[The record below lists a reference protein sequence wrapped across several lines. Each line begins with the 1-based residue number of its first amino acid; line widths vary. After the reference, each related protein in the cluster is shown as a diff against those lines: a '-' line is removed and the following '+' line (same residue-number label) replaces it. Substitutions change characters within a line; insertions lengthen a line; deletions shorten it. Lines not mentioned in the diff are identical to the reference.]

1 MKHSINDLVLFGG
14 RPAFDSVRPISNL
27 LRPDIERFLNYTE
40 TIYNSNQFSRDGVL
54 VRQME
59 SRFAQM
65 HGTEHCVSFCSGF
78 MALMIAI
85 RVCALPDKVE
95 VVMPSLTYR
104 RMADIVAW
112 TGLVPHFC
120 DVDEVSLG
128 MTAQTVAKAI
138 NEKTALILGVHPIT
152 KLCDIDGIEALSQE
166 YGIPLVFDSVEAA
179 YAEHNGKMVGG
190 FGKAEGFSFHASKL
204 LNGFE
209 GGYVTTDDTGLAE
222 KLRCVRNFGFDGKDN
237 SVLLGLNTRLNE
249 LHAAMALAC
258 MDILPEHISQN
269 RARYY
274 AWQEK
279 LAELPSLTLM
289 LYSDTE
295 LRGYKNV
302 LVRCEDNWPLSRH
315 DTIRIL
321 HAENMLARPL
331 YSPPLHKSP
340 RKFLSVCNNDMSVT
354 EQISKRYMLLP
365 SGDFVSA
372 EDISIMGQVL
382 NFLQQHA
389 QAINNSIEEK
399 GL

>member
-1 MKHSINDLVLFGG
+1 
-14 RPAFDSVRPISNL
+14 
-27 LRPDIERFLNYTE
+27 
-40 TIYNSNQFSRDGVL
+40 
-54 VRQME
+54 
-59 SRFAQM
+59 
-65 HGTEHCVSFCSGF
+65 
-78 MALMIAI
+78 
-85 RVCALPDKVE
+85 
-95 VVMPSLTYR
+95 
-104 RMADIVAW
+104 
-112 TGLVPHFC
+112 
-120 DVDEVSLG
+120 
-128 MTAQTVAKAI
+128 MTAQKVAKAI

-152 KLCDIDGIEALSQE
+152 NLCDIDGLEALSQK

-209 GGYVTTDDTGLAE
+209 GGYVTTDDTSLAE
-222 KLRCVRNFGFDGKDN
+222 KLRCVRNFRFAGEDN

-269 RARYY
+269 RARHY

-302 LVRCEDNWPLSRH
+302 LVRCEDTWPLSRH
-315 DTIRIL
+315 NTIRIL

-340 RKFLSVCNNDMSVT
+340 REFLSVCNNDMSVT

-382 NFLQQHA
+382 SFLQQHA
-389 QAINNSIEEK
+389 EAINNSIEEK